1 MEARFMGMIPDDK
14 KEVLRSDFREKLVNP
29 VKLVMFTQEVE
40 CGSCQSTRE
49 LIQEIA
55 AVDSRISTEVYDF
68 VAEAAKAKEYNID
81 KIPGLAIVGV
91 KDYGVRMYGL
101 PYGYELQTLI
111 DAIINVSRGKTD
123 LSDKTKKILED
134 IKSPVQ
140 IKVFVSLTCPH
151 CPVASAVAHKLAIEN
166 KFITAEVIST
176 SEFPDLALKYNVMGV
191 PKVVINDKI
200 DFVGAFDED
209 LFAEN
214 ILLGT
219 VSEPVE
225 VKENEIM

>member
-1 MEARFMGMIPDDK
+1 MSMIPDDK
-14 KEVLRSDFREKLVNP
+14 KELLRNDFKEKLVNP

-55 AVDSRISTEVYDF
+55 TVDGRISAEVYDF
-68 VAEAAKAKEYNID
+68 VADAEKAKEYGVD
-81 KIPGLAIVGV
+81 KIPALVIVGA
-91 KDYGVRMYGL
+91 KDYGVRIYGL

-111 DAIINVSRGKTD
+111 DAIVNVSKGTTN
-123 LSDKTKKILED
+123 LSDKTKKILEE
-134 IKSPVQ
+134 IKTPVHIQ
-140 IKVFVSLTCPH
+140 VFVSLTCPH
-151 CPVASAVAHKLAIEN
+151 CPAAAAVAHKLAIECSLI
-166 KFITAEVIST
+166 KADVIST
-176 SEFPDLALKYNVMGV
+176 SEFPDLAMKYNVIGV

-200 DFVGAFDED
+200 DFIGAFDED

-219 VSEPVE
+219 VSEPLE
-225 VKENEIM
+225 KKENEA